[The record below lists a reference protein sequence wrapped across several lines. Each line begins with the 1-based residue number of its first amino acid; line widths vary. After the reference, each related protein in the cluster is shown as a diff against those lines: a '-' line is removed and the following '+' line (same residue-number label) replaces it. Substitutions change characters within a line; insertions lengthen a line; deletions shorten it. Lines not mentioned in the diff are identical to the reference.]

1 MRQWPYLPKMLNE
14 TILLIETM
22 ENLGN
27 SDYWDD
33 GLISLKQWFLFDSI
47 PISKWI
53 VTLTFINEKELCF
66 SLAKE
71 LVDHSNLSFFLIETI
86 VINGTMTF
94 SSIISN
100 RDDGFGLRRWSFY
113 QLIVKRNVTLIR
125 QVRVLSKVLY

>member
-1 MRQWPYLPKMLNE
+1 M
-14 TILLIETM
+14 
-22 ENLGN
+22 G
-27 SDYWDD
+27 
-33 GLISLKQWFLFDSI
+33 
-47 PISKWI
+47 
-53 VTLTFINEKELCF
+53 F

-71 LVDHSNLSFFLIETI
+71 LVDPSNLGFFLIETI

-125 QVRVLSKVLY
+125 QVRVLHSWSGNGTE